1 MTDVGL
7 NHSLA
12 HRIISREGK
21 SNIDNV
27 NKQYKVMCSDE
38 LELSWSQ
45 GFKREVS
52 SILNSNCLK
61 YIRIL
66 PDRSLEVNGN
76 K

>member
-1 MTDVGL
+1 
-7 NHSLA
+7 
-12 HRIISREGK
+12 
-21 SNIDNV
+21 
-27 NKQYKVMCSDE
+27 MCSDE

-45 GFKREVS
+45 GFKREIS